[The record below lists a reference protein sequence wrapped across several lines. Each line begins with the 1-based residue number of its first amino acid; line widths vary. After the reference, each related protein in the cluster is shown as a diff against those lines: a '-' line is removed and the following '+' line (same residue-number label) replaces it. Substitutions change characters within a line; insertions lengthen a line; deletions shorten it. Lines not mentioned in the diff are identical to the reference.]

1 MSDECSDV
9 HVNGQRAELLPA
21 RTVLST
27 LAPGTAGG
35 KGADG
40 SKDPLGGLFFVHV
53 PLLDKFIPG
62 SGLGSGS
69 SASDGSHGPAGDSS
83 KGI

>member
-1 MSDECSDV
+1 MSDECSDL

-40 SKDPLGGLFFVHV
+40 SKDPLGGLYVHI
-53 PLLDKFIPG
+53 PLLDKVIPG
-62 SGLGSGS
+62 SGLGTDS
-69 SASDGSHGPAGDSS
+69 SASDGSHGPVGSS
-83 KGI
+83 TKGI